1 MRACVYVCARV
12 STHAWN
18 EGTRSCLVEGDFVPS
33 FHACARV
40 RACVCVC
47 VEEDFVPPLDKAKAP
62 SSASPTRVCGCVCAC
77 VRVLVRVCG
86 CVCACACVRACVRRR
101 GWHTPRA
108 PCPVLERRSRSRTH
122 PSCTDD
128 PRADR
133 AGGPGCG
140 PRTAR
145 ARARAL
151 SPALSRAH
159 RLLLSPQNAGRL
171 KLLPALSCAPYA
183 HGIVR
188 LSDSRAHAHR
198 PMRTTSFSPPPRR
211 KRRGEREGGRARGRA
226 AARRVRD

>member
-86 CVCACACVRACVRRR
+86 CVCACACVRACVGEDGIHPALRVPFSSAEAD
-101 GWHTPRA
+101 HA
-108 PCPVLERRSRSRTH
+108 RTH
-122 PSCTDD
+122 HARTIHAPIV
-128 PRADR
+128 R
-133 AGGPGCG
+133 AG
-140 PRTAR
+140 RDVALAQR
-145 ARARAL
+145 A
-151 SPALSRAH
+151 
-159 RLLLSPQNAGRL
+159 
-171 KLLPALSCAPYA
+171 
-183 HGIVR
+183 
-188 LSDSRAHAHR
+188 RAHAHSL
-198 PMRTTSFSPPPRR
+198 PHYLVRTVSFSPP
-211 KRRGEREGGRARGRA
+211 KMQG
-226 AARRVRD
+226 V